1 MRNEPWVWPEVRDAG
16 TSGAGAVP
24 LRSAQ
29 LMGQQKKKKKKKK
42 KKKTSNDRA
51 IIYLVR
57 KLVITCLR
65 FNILFQAQHIAGE
78 ANVLADHLSRL
89 QVSAFLAKAPSA
101 SRQPEAVPPLPHLPV

>member
-42 KKKTSNDRA
+42 GGGG
-51 IIYLVR
+51 
-57 KLVITCLR
+57 
-65 FNILFQAQHIAGE
+65 GE
-78 ANVLADHLSRL
+78 CPTLGIFTPFFFFLTKCSRWG
-89 QVSAFLAKAPSA
+89 SG
-101 SRQPEAVPPLPHLPV
+101 R